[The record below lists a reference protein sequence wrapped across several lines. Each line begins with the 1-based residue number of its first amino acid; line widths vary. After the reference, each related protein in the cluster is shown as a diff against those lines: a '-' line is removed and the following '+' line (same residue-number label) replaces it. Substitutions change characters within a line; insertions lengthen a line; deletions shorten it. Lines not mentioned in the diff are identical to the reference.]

1 MFSIIS
7 RKPADS
13 HRATPPALEDYMT
26 APTLETL
33 RRPGSGGPSMTPEE
47 TAQWAAKVRALAEKR
62 NAVIL
67 AHNYQVPEIQDV
79 AHHVGDSLALSRI
92 ADMVG
97 DVLDLGHLV

>member
-1 MFSIIS
+1 
-7 RKPADS
+7 
-13 HRATPPALEDYMT
+13 MT

-67 AHNYQVPEIQDV
+67 AHNYQVPEIQDLV
-79 AHHVGDSLALSRI
+79 DSIFEGLT
-92 ADMVG
+92 
-97 DVLDLGHLV
+97 